1 MTKSVQLREK
11 EALRKFLINR
21 RSELGPSI
29 DFQSNILNNIKPL
42 IEEIENEYIGTY
54 ISFRDELDTKK
65 GQDVRDMLK
74 ATLIGEQ
81 VVCQLNGK
89 SSYDRLIGR
98 CIAVDEG
105 DIANYLIERGYC
117 GRCKRYDE
125 EGLYIEAQ
133 TKAGFYEGI
142 MPNYCR

>member
-1 MTKSVQLREK
+1 
-11 EALRKFLINR
+11 
-21 RSELGPSI
+21 
-29 DFQSNILNNIKPL
+29 
-42 IEEIENEYIGTY
+42 
-54 ISFRDELDTKK
+54 
-65 GQDVRDMLK
+65 MLK

-98 CIAVDEG
+98 CITVDEG

>member
-1 MTKSVQLREK
+1 MRLFFI
-11 EALRKFLINR
+11 FLICVVSANLLR
-21 RSELGPSI
+21 AQATLEGTVTKIRDGDTIEVGQVPI
-29 DFQSNILNNIKPL
+29 RFQGL
-42 IEEIENEYIGTY
+42 TC
-54 ISFRDELDTKK
+54 DELDTKK

-81 VVCQLNGK
+81 VVCQLNGQ
-89 SSYDRLIGR
+89 SSYDRFIGR

-105 DIANYLIERGYC
+105 DIANYLIEQGYC

-133 TKAGFYEGI
+133 TKAGFYEGV

>member
-1 MTKSVQLREK
+1 MRLFFI
-11 EALRKFLINR
+11 FLICVVFATLLR
-21 RSELGPSI
+21 AQATLEGTVTKIRDGDTIEVGQVPI
-29 DFQSNILNNIKPL
+29 RFQGL
-42 IEEIENEYIGTY
+42 TC
-54 ISFRDELDTKK
+54 DELDTKK

-74 ATLIGEQ
+74 VRLIGEQ
-81 VVCQLNGK
+81 LVCELNGQ

-98 CIAVDEG
+98 CMSIDEG
-105 DIANYLIERGYC
+105 DIAKYLIEQGYC

-133 TKAGFYEGI
+133 AKAGFYEGI

>member
-1 MTKSVQLREK
+1 MRLFFM
-11 EALRKFLINR
+11 FLICVVWT
-21 RSELGPSI
+21 PSLFAQATLEGAVTKVRDGDTI
-29 DFQSNILNNIKPL
+29 EVGQIPIRFQGL
-42 IEEIENEYIGTY
+42 TC
-54 ISFRDELDTKK
+54 DELDTKK

-81 VVCQLNGK
+81 VVCQLNGQ

-105 DIANYLIERGYC
+105 DIANYLIEQGYC

-133 TKAGFYEGI
+133 TKAGFYEGV